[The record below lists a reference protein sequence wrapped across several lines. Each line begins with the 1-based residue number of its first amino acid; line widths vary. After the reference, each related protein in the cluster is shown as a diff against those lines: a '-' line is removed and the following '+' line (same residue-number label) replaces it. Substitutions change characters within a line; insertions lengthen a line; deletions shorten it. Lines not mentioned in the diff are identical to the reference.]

1 MFIHD
6 STYKIVI
13 FFQSD
18 FYPVGPGGLV
28 VVCSDDD
35 VERRPGNERDV
46 TRIWTTYTGLGM
58 GDTTKAQIVPIW
70 SLLSMITCRF
80 LPTFAAVAMFNELI

>member
-1 MFIHD
+1 MTQPKMFAFILQ
-6 STYKIVI
+6 
-13 FFQSD
+13 QSD
-18 FYPVGPGGLV
+18 FYPVGTGGLV

-35 VERRPGNERDV
+35 VARRPGNVKDV
-46 TRIWTTYTGLGM
+46 TCIQDTYTWLGM
-58 GDTTKAQIVPIW
+58 GGTTKAQIVPIW